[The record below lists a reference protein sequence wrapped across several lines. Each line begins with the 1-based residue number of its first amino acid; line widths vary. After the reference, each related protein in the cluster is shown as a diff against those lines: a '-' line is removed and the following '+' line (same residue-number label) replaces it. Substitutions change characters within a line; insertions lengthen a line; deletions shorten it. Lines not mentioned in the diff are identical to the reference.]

1 MRFGNVKNTKL
12 FDSESLMTTDNP
24 YRAPAASLEAQP
36 APQGIELAG
45 RMERFG
51 AAFIDGMISMALV
64 LPVMYFSGYFDH
76 PSSES
81 FLATLGMQAASLA
94 LYFLVNG
101 YFLKQSGQTLGKKML
116 GIKITDMHNNVPPL
130 LRILTLRYLPWSAIA
145 AVPVVGLFIPMI
157 ESLLIFRADR
167 RCLHDLIAGTR
178 VVKAG
183 ER

>member
-1 MRFGNVKNTKL
+1 MQLGNAKNTKL
-12 FDSESLMTTDNP
+12 FDPESLMTTDNP
-24 YRAPAASLEAQP
+24 YRAPAASLDALQAQ
-36 APQGIELAG
+36 QGIELAG
-45 RMERFG
+45 RMERLG
-51 AAFIDGMISMALV
+51 AAFIDGMISIVLV
-64 LPVMYFSGYFDH
+64 LPVMYLVGYFDH
-76 PSSES
+76 PSES

-101 YFLKQSGQTLGKKML
+101 YFLKQTGQTLGKKML

-157 ESLLIFRADR
+157 ESLFIFRADR